1 MAQAVKPIE
10 DDPLPPAVPARS
22 RRPSAADAAHQEVVR
37 QRREHEASQIVG
49 NTQDSDSPRLQ
60 KRRAHKARLAPQPLG
75 SRPRGVVMT
84 DADLD
89 GVADSMASEVGEFD
103 PLSDDDMT
111 ADMEQSENADS

>member
-1 MAQAVKPIE
+1 
-10 DDPLPPAVPARS
+10 
-22 RRPSAADAAHQEVVR
+22 
-37 QRREHEASQIVG
+37 
-49 NTQDSDSPRLQ
+49 
-60 KRRAHKARLAPQPLG
+60 
-75 SRPRGVVMT
+75 MT